1 MELYAASVRVHARVR
16 STCEIMTLHPP
27 LTAATLSC
35 GAAEHGVEM
44 LQEGSLG
51 NRSAHGQCNAARVN
65 GRVLVTKSVGGS
77 TAVCNTLYCTATVQ
91 LYRNTLTSHTVIYI
105 SMITSSFE

>member
-1 MELYAASVRVHARVR
+1 MELRGSVCVRARVR

-51 NRSAHGQCNAARVN
+51 KRSAHGQCNAACVN
-65 GRVLVTKSVGGS
+65 GRVFLTKVAGG
-77 TAVCNTLYCTATVQ
+77 TT
-91 LYRNTLTSHTVIYI
+91 
-105 SMITSSFE
+105 